1 MGIKL
6 LSILGSTGSIGRNC
20 LKVIEEFP
28 EDFRVIGLAAG
39 NNCRLL
45 SQQIERFQPKV
56 VSVSTTATA
65 EALRQTIQQLPSTR
79 RPKVLVGPDGAVE
92 VATHPEANLLVSA
105 IVGIAGLVP
114 TYEAIRCGKTVA
126 LANKEIL
133 VVAGDL
139 IQKAARQA
147 GVRIIPIDSEHSA
160 IHQCLRSG
168 GKTEVRRIILTASGG
183 PFRTFSR
190 KKMETVTP
198 EMALNHPTWRMG
210 KRVTIDSATMMNK
223 GFEILEAHWLFEM
236 PVDKISVLIHPQS
249 TVHSMVEFQDG
260 SIIAQLG
267 ITDMKHPIQYAL
279 TYPLRMV
286 GAGDFLDFGNLS
298 KLEFMQPN
306 LKKFP
311 CLDLA
316 YKAAREQGALPC
328 ALNAA
333 DEVAVEFF
341 LTGKIPFMAI
351 PQVVGQMLKLA
362 KGESPF
368 SSVQELLLYDQ
379 RIRKESRR
387 LIELDHVT
395 HQKAL
400 AN

>member
-1 MGIKL
+1 MGMKL

-28 EDFRVIGLAAG
+28 TDFKVIGLAAG
-39 NNCRLL
+39 SNSRLL
-45 SQQIERFQPKV
+45 SQQIEKFQPRV
-56 VSVSTTATA
+56 VSVSTAATA
-65 EALRQTIQQLPSTR
+65 ETLRHAIQHLPPAR
-79 RPKVLVGPDGAVE
+79 RPKILVGTDGVVE
-92 VATHPEANLLVSA
+92 VATHPEANMLVSA

-139 IQKAARQA
+139 VQKAARQA
-147 GVRIIPIDSEHSA
+147 GVRIIPVDSEHNA

-168 GKTEVRRIILTASGG
+168 GKKEVRRIILTASGG

-210 KRVTIDSATMMNK
+210 NRVTIDSATMMNK
-223 GFEILEAHWLFEM
+223 GFEVLEAHWLFGM
-236 PVDKISVLIHPQS
+236 PVEKISVLIHPQS

-260 SIIAQLG
+260 SVIAQLG

-279 TYPLRMV
+279 TYPKRRL
-286 GAGDFLDFGNLS
+286 GAGDFLDLENLG
-298 KLEFMQPN
+298 KLEFMQPD

-311 CLDLA
+311 CLELA

-333 DEVAVEFF
+333 DEVAVDFF
-341 LTGKIPFMAI
+341 LSGKIPFTAI
-351 PQVVGQMLKLA
+351 PQVVAQMLELA
-362 KGESPF
+362 KGESSF
-368 SSVQELLLYDQ
+368 SSVQELLQYDQ
-379 RIRKESRR
+379 AIRKESRR
-387 LIELDHVT
+387 LIESNHLIYE
-395 HQKAL
+395 KAM